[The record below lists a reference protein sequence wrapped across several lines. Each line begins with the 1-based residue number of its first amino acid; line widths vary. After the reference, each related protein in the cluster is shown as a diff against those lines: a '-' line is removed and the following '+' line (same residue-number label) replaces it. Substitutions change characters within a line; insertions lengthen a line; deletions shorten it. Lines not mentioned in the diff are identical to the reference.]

1 MPAKENAFA
10 AIRCLGKSFP
20 DEKKEIRK
28 KKSRNVRAGHHYILG
43 HLPRK
48 TEAMDEP
55 VRQAKDQPVRE
66 GLAPA
71 RTRADKLMHAL
82 IERELGR
89 PGRAADHAA
98 DALRKFEFRASVSA
112 AGPDATAVFDEHGFV
127 VDTRC
132 GDARSVGNRVP
143 VRLGLRILG

>member
-1 MPAKENAFA
+1 VREHRGVTSGLPNPVNLYLPAKESSFA
-10 AIRCLGKSFP
+10 AISNLAL
-20 DEKKEIRK
+20 K
-28 KKSRNVRAGHHYILG
+28 KKQIHLLVLG
-43 HLPRK
+43 STHK

-55 VRQAKDQPVRE
+55 VRQAKDQSVRE
-66 GLAPA
+66 TLAPA
-71 RTRADKLMHAL
+71 RTRADKLMLAL
-82 IERELGR
+82 IERELER

-132 GDARSVGNRVP
+132 GDARSVCLCV
-143 VRLGLRILG
+143 